1 MLDTNNNKGYTMT
14 TRDKMLKKL
23 ITQGKVLSFTMNSNE
38 LMTFRVYIF
47 HKTIEHRTYNK
58 ELIKLVISLF

>member
-1 MLDTNNNKGYTMT
+1 MT

-23 ITQGKVLSFTMNSNE
+23 ITQGKVLSFTMSND
-38 LMTFRVYIF
+38 LMTFRIYVF

>member
-1 MLDTNNNKGYTMT
+1 MT

-38 LMTFRVYIF
+38 LMTFKVFIF
-47 HKTIEHRTYNK
+47 GKTIEHRTYNK
-58 ELIKLVISLF
+58 VLIDLVISMF